1 MGPEAGGRV
10 GIISTWISYSVDGT
24 LPLLVLGQRET
35 PPSSWGS
42 APRGSGL
49 GAPRGSGAAPP
60 YDYGHCGGAS
70 DRVQYST
77 RGH

>member
-42 APRGSGL
+42 APRGSARLGARRASGL
-49 GAPRGSGAAPP
+49 GCRPP
-60 YDYGHCGGAS
+60 L
-70 DRVQYST
+70 
-77 RGH
+77 